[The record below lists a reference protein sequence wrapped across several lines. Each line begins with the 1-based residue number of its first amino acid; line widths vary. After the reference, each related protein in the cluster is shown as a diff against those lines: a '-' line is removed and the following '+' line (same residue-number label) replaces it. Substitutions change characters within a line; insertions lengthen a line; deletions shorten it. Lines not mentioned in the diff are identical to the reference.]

1 VLSFLHLEDLVAK
14 AGTALG
20 TLPWVPTNGAMPQT
34 DLLNQFGLQRNPFVD
49 RTAERTK
56 LDASALYMQS
66 DLRCFEPSATT
77 YVFFGRR
84 GAGKTTVRL
93 MVRPARACIHVRT
106 APSPAPPA
114 CLLCSPLC
122 GGATDAARIRRVQ
135 RPRAGK
141 RQVARPLH
149 GRPVPA
155 RPHDGLPAQLPGDHQ
170 VE

>member
-1 VLSFLHLEDLVAK
+1 
-14 AGTALG
+14 
-20 TLPWVPTNGAMPQT
+20 MPQT

-93 MVRPARACIHVRT
+93 MARPARARVRVGT
-106 APSPAPPA
+106 ATPPAPPA
-114 CLLCSPLC
+114 ALLC
-122 GGATDAARIRRVQ
+122 
-135 RPRAGK
+135 
-141 RQVARPLH
+141 
-149 GRPVPA
+149 
-155 RPHDGLPAQLPGDHQ
+155 
-170 VE
+170 